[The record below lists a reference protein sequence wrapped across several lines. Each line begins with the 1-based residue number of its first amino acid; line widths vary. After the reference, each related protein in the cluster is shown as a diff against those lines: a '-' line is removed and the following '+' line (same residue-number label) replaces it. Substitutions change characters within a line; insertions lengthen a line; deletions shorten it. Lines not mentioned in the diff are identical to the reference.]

1 MEKGEFH
8 SADISWLHS
17 KLGFKVEELK
27 PKTGGKVVKGS
38 SIPLILPNNL
48 KYNASTAGVEKV
60 PGAKRTSLYVVPE
73 ASELL
78 EGIKEP
84 VSVLSICGPCRSG
97 KSYILSRLLGTA
109 DAFELGHLWDSQ
121 TYGIWMGTKVLRGKN
136 FTIVLLD
143 TEGIDAA
150 GASADQDASI
160 LVLTTLLSSQ
170 LIYNSLSVP
179 YKRDLENMQCF
190 IKLARGISVRKGGV
204 TRISAFH
211 EFFPDFLW
219 LLRDVS
225 LKMENE
231 DGEEMDPTE
240 YLKIRVLGRP
250 SSDEF
255 DDESISDKV
264 GRAILTVFPS
274 VECATL
280 ERPSHIARITNNI
293 TKHTDSLNPD
303 FNKGVNALTER
314 LLLKSRA
321 KRSYDKGSTVSGVA
335 LSFMVNHYVEAVN
348 DPNSIPALDNTW
360 QNIVELMRTKAI
372 EEVVDEYNLQMQ
384 AQVATAT
391 NNWQDP
397 LEESPENKRRGLRR
411 ATSRASGRGG
421 LTARNPPSQL
431 TLMELHNELLNKVTC
446 MLLERVG
453 QFGISAE
460 KRSSEN
466 EDLIDELQ
474 KRLVV
479 REEQTVDYV
488 AVDGTRRKEKGFVVT
503 GGELLKYIQ
512 QNKELSKTFCQKL
525 FERLFNQIRERVES
539 PPEDYD
545 FEQLLGELEN
555 TRQEYNEQARGP
567 EKWTVLQEM
576 TPSIE
581 KLKVNFEKI
590 VGYQRKILQA
600 QQKAH
605 EARLKAKELTREK
618 DELLKQA
625 LDMKETQEE
634 NLKNMYRLHEQQIKE
649 IEREMEKQA
658 QMERE
663 RWQKELSQFK
673 EMMKRFEQQ
682 QADFQLQLEELKK
695 PAPPPPS
702 YFHETVESILCRMD
716 ETDVRLL
723 MRVWSARTGK
733 QESPAVAAIPAD
745 WIKDMMK
752 SDYKYTTAGNL
763 SILEK
768 DMMAAGIS
776 FPVIVRDIPAVSKEL
791 KYTRATVAEVGRKG
805 GELEIPGF
813 VKLLVPPG
821 VLQHDTRITITTV
834 DVAAILRDPESV
846 NWLSG
851 YPWSLGEDA
860 CPRELLGQML
870 FSPAFNV
877 NLHGAELSGP
887 VKVQTWLHP
896 GSEGMRCVLLKNCD
910 GEGWVDITSSTEYQ
924 INQHKISISLK
935 KFCPIMTGWAP
946 ADAEI
951 SSVLQTMAGALS
963 SRTLDCRF
971 AAHINAS
978 PEDVQFHVVCRDR
991 RVQTDEYHPGFTKC
1005 GGNAAMFDLF
1015 NGDVIDIAVS
1025 IREGQKLFR
1034 QMELRSNQCCDKY
1047 GQNVQMLLDR
1057 PNGNRVKGEVDV
1069 NKVQGPL
1076 KRTAC
1081 QFIFKEEG
1089 DILQMRGTKRR
1100 RSESSGEDD
1109 GAGPSGVGRDTQ
1121 PTSAVRGKKRRR
1133 SESRGDDGAG
1143 PSGVGRDT
1151 QPTSAVRGKKRIRP
1165 ESRGDD

>member
-1 MEKGEFH
+1 M
-8 SADISWLHS
+8 
-17 KLGFKVEELK
+17 VEELK

-60 PGAKRTSLYVVPE
+60 PGAKRTSLHVVPE

-280 ERPSHIARITNNI
+280 ERPSHIANNI
-293 TKHTDSLNPD
+293 PKHTDSLNPD

-372 EEVVDEYNLQMQ
+372 EEVVDEYNRQMQ

-397 LEESPENKRRGLRR
+397 LEESQENKRRGLRR

-431 TLMELHNELLNKVTC
+431 TLMELHNELLNKVTS

-590 VGYQRKILQA
+590 VGYRRKA
-600 QQKAH
+600 QQKAQ
-605 EARLKAKELTREK
+605 EAKLKAKELAREK

-634 NLKNMYRLHEQQIKE
+634 NLKNMYRLHEQQI
-649 IEREMEKQA
+649 
-658 QMERE
+658 MERNQQTAE
-663 RWQKELSQFK
+663 EKGSINTAELYSN
-673 EMMKRFEQQ
+673 RLPIYPHIQQ
-682 QADFQLQLEELKK
+682 HQDSFRLEATDFL
-695 PAPPPPS
+695 
-702 YFHETVESILCRMD
+702 D
-716 ETDVRLL
+716 
-723 MRVWSARTGK
+723 
-733 QESPAVAAIPAD
+733 
-745 WIKDMMK
+745 
-752 SDYKYTTAGNL
+752 
-763 SILEK
+763 
-768 DMMAAGIS
+768 
-776 FPVIVRDIPAVSKEL
+776 
-791 KYTRATVAEVGRKG
+791 
-805 GELEIPGF
+805 
-813 VKLLVPPG
+813 
-821 VLQHDTRITITTV
+821 
-834 DVAAILRDPESV
+834 
-846 NWLSG
+846 
-851 YPWSLGEDA
+851 
-860 CPRELLGQML
+860 RELPWYQR
-870 FSPAFNV
+870 V
-877 NLHGAELSGP
+877 
-887 VKVQTWLHP
+887 VK
-896 GSEGMRCVLLKNCD
+896 
-910 GEGWVDITSSTEYQ
+910 
-924 INQHKISISLK
+924 
-935 KFCPIMTGWAP
+935 
-946 ADAEI
+946 
-951 SSVLQTMAGALS
+951 
-963 SRTLDCRF
+963 
-971 AAHINAS
+971 
-978 PEDVQFHVVCRDR
+978 
-991 RVQTDEYHPGFTKC
+991 
-1005 GGNAAMFDLF
+1005 
-1015 NGDVIDIAVS
+1015 
-1025 IREGQKLFR
+1025 
-1034 QMELRSNQCCDKY
+1034 
-1047 GQNVQMLLDR
+1047 
-1057 PNGNRVKGEVDV
+1057 
-1069 NKVQGPL
+1069 
-1076 KRTAC
+1076 
-1081 QFIFKEEG
+1081 
-1089 DILQMRGTKRR
+1089 
-1100 RSESSGEDD
+1100 
-1109 GAGPSGVGRDTQ
+1109 
-1121 PTSAVRGKKRRR
+1121 
-1133 SESRGDDGAG
+1133 
-1143 PSGVGRDT
+1143 
-1151 QPTSAVRGKKRIRP
+1151 
-1165 ESRGDD
+1165 

>member
-231 DGEEMDPTE
+231 NGEEMDPTE
-240 YLKIRVLGRP
+240 YLKIR
-250 SSDEF
+250 
-255 DDESISDKV
+255 
-264 GRAILTVFPS
+264 
-274 VECATL
+274 
-280 ERPSHIARITNNI
+280 
-293 TKHTDSLNPD
+293 
-303 FNKGVNALTER
+303 
-314 LLLKSRA
+314 
-321 KRSYDKGSTVSGVA
+321 
-335 LSFMVNHYVEAVN
+335 
-348 DPNSIPALDNTW
+348 
-360 QNIVELMRTKAI
+360 
-372 EEVVDEYNLQMQ
+372 
-384 AQVATAT
+384 
-391 NNWQDP
+391 
-397 LEESPENKRRGLRR
+397 
-411 ATSRASGRGG
+411 
-421 LTARNPPSQL
+421 L
-431 TLMELHNELLNKVTC
+431 TLMELHNELLNKVTS

-649 IEREMEKQA
+649 IKREMEKQA
-658 QMERE
+658 QMER
-663 RWQKELSQFK
+663 
-673 EMMKRFEQQ
+673 
-682 QADFQLQLEELKK
+682 
-695 PAPPPPS
+695 
-702 YFHETVESILCRMD
+702 
-716 ETDVRLL
+716 
-723 MRVWSARTGK
+723 
-733 QESPAVAAIPAD
+733 
-745 WIKDMMK
+745 
-752 SDYKYTTAGNL
+752 
-763 SILEK
+763 
-768 DMMAAGIS
+768 
-776 FPVIVRDIPAVSKEL
+776 VSKSCN
-791 KYTRATVAEVGRKG
+791 AT
-805 GELEIPGF
+805 
-813 VKLLVPPG
+813 
-821 VLQHDTRITITTV
+821 
-834 DVAAILRDPESV
+834 
-846 NWLSG
+846 
-851 YPWSLGEDA
+851 
-860 CPRELLGQML
+860 
-870 FSPAFNV
+870 
-877 NLHGAELSGP
+877 
-887 VKVQTWLHP
+887 
-896 GSEGMRCVLLKNCD
+896 
-910 GEGWVDITSSTEYQ
+910 
-924 INQHKISISLK
+924 
-935 KFCPIMTGWAP
+935 
-946 ADAEI
+946 
-951 SSVLQTMAGALS
+951 
-963 SRTLDCRF
+963 
-971 AAHINAS
+971 
-978 PEDVQFHVVCRDR
+978 
-991 RVQTDEYHPGFTKC
+991 
-1005 GGNAAMFDLF
+1005 
-1015 NGDVIDIAVS
+1015 
-1025 IREGQKLFR
+1025 
-1034 QMELRSNQCCDKY
+1034 
-1047 GQNVQMLLDR
+1047 
-1057 PNGNRVKGEVDV
+1057 
-1069 NKVQGPL
+1069 
-1076 KRTAC
+1076 
-1081 QFIFKEEG
+1081 
-1089 DILQMRGTKRR
+1089 
-1100 RSESSGEDD
+1100 
-1109 GAGPSGVGRDTQ
+1109 
-1121 PTSAVRGKKRRR
+1121 
-1133 SESRGDDGAG
+1133 
-1143 PSGVGRDT
+1143 
-1151 QPTSAVRGKKRIRP
+1151 
-1165 ESRGDD
+1165 